1 MPLISIGTS
10 LESDWNLIGTSLKDQ
25 RHNTKGCIR
34 DIWDANCPKTSTGS
48 VLGATRREN
57 QNNKP
62 TQQQSQRRS
71 ATTTISDV
79 YTVKIGAF
87 KEDMQKGGVRNDVRN
102 VPLKANIELTD
113 RQTVILSVLRDNV
126 SLDVPLNTTI
136 LSQKLKVARKTMQRE
151 LGELQK
157 LGAVSRLGGRK
168 FGYWIVNEDW
178 K

>member
-1 MPLISIGTS
+1 
-10 LESDWNLIGTSLKDQ
+10 
-25 RHNTKGCIR
+25 
-34 DIWDANCPKTSTGS
+34 
-48 VLGATRREN
+48 
-57 QNNKP
+57 
-62 TQQQSQRRS
+62 
-71 ATTTISDV
+71 
-79 YTVKIGAF
+79 
-87 KEDMQKGGVRNDVRN
+87 MQKGGVRNDVRN